1 MEYQKI
7 ANLIDVNTLNQPSK
21 FRTRNWV
28 EINDESRGA
37 YNVNSQI
44 KFKTTMLKSSL
55 CDYSNAYILVKG
67 TISVNN
73 TAAQGAAA
81 NNNNNKKVIFKNCAP
96 FTNCMSEI
104 NNTQIDNAK
113 DIDILMPMYNLIE
126 YSDNYAKT
134 KGSLWQYSKDIPARN
149 ANDEITEF
157 TEGNLTDSFNFKVKI
172 TGRTGNGGTKDV
184 EIMVPLKYLSNFWRT
199 LEMPLINCEVNLILI
214 WSSACV
220 LIATNIKNQ
229 NATFAITST
238 KLYVPVVTLSTQ
250 ENTKFLQQLKSG
262 FKRVINWNKYL
273 SKPELLAQN
282 PNLNH
287 LVEPSFQGVN
297 RLFVLAFEN
306 DNDRTSSDEYYL
318 PIVEIKDYNIMI
330 NGGNIFDQPI
340 KNNKVT
346 YDNSRKIATGQGD
359 NYTTGCLLDYPYF
372 ANTYKMIAVDLSKQQ
387 ALDADPRAI
396 QQINFTTNL
405 DRAGNTRVY
414 FILEEAKET
423 ILDFSQGTVK
433 VL

>member
-7 ANLIDVNTLNQPSK
+7 ANLIDDDRLNQPSK

-55 CDYSNAYILVKG
+55 CDYSDAYIPFKG
-67 TISVNN
+67 TITITGRGADA
-73 TAAQGAAA
+73 TARQADGRD
-81 NNNNNKKVIFKNCAP
+81 KGVSFKNCAP
-96 FTNCMSEI
+96 FINCISEI
-104 NNTQIDNAK
+104 NNTQIHNAK
-113 DIDILMPMYNLIE
+113 DIDIVMPMCNLIE

-134 KGSLWQYSKDIPARN
+134 SGSLWQYFRDEPDDNNIEDSESFKSKI
-149 ANDEITEF
+149 
-157 TEGNLTDSFNFKVKI
+157 KI
-172 TGRTGNGGTKDV
+172 TGKTPNNNNVKDV
-184 EIMVPLKYLSNFWRT
+184 EIIVPLKYLSNFWRT
-199 LEMPLINCEVNLILI
+199 LEMPLINCEVNLILT
-214 WSSACV
+214 WSPTCV
-220 LIATNIKNQ
+220 ITNSNG
-229 NATFAITST
+229 AGAFAITDT

-306 DNDRTSSDEYYL
+306 DNHRTTHDRYYL
-318 PIVEIKDYNIMI
+318 PNVEIKDYNIMI
-330 NGGNIFDQPI
+330 NGENFFDQPI

-346 YDNSRKIATGQGD
+346 YENIRKIATGQGD
-359 NYTTGCLLDYPYF
+359 DYTTGCLLDYPYF
-372 ANTYKMIAVDLSKQQ
+372 ANTYKVIAADLSKQQ

-396 QQINFTTNL
+396 QQINFTANL
-405 DRAGNTRVY
+405 DRAGNIRVY

-423 ILDFSQGTVK
+423 ILDFSQETVK